1 MGTSTAERHSY
12 ATTEEIR
19 RVFAAQKA
27 RASSLR
33 TTEAN
38 ERREKLDRLSAGL
51 QDNRSRIKEAMRSDF
66 NKAPVEV
73 DLTEIMAVL
82 DEISHA
88 RTNLDDWMAPKR
100 VGTPFLFTGTRSEIH
115 VEPKGVVLIISPW
128 NYPVTLTLGP
138 LVAAIAA
145 GNCAIVKPSEYT
157 PHTNTILESIL
168 AERFEEEEITLL
180 RGAKEVAETLLS
192 QPFDHI
198 FFTGSTRVGRI
209 VMKAAA
215 EHPTSVTLELGGK
228 SPAIVD
234 DTADLTHAAERI
246 AWSKFTNAGQTCI
259 APDYV
264 LVKEPVHDAFV
275 DRLVLTVDDFY
286 GSTDMEQRESPDF
299 ARLIDDQHWQ
309 RTVTLLDDAVE
320 TGATVAA
327 GGHSDAETNY
337 VSPTIL
343 TSVSLESSIMQEEIF
358 GPILPVLSVDT
369 LEEALKI
376 VNRRPNPL
384 TLYIFSQQD
393 STVDTILDQTTAGS
407 TCVNEAPLHFL
418 NPALPFGGVGE
429 SGMGR
434 GHGEAGF
441 RTFSNQRSVLKRTF
455 ASRLLRTLYPPYD
468 DFTEGLV
475 DKIIRYFKR

>member
-1 MGTSTAERHSY
+1 MSTPTAECPSY

-27 RASSLR
+27 YAPSLR
-33 TTEAN
+33 KTDAK
-38 ERREKLDRLSAGL
+38 ERSEKLDRLSAGL

-73 DLTEIMAVL
+73 DLIEIMTVL

-88 RTNLDDWMAPKR
+88 RANLDDWMAPKR

-115 VEPKGVVLIISPW
+115 LEPKGVVLIISPW

-138 LVAAIAA
+138 LVAAIGA
-145 GNCAIVKPSEYT
+145 GNCAVLKPSEYT

-168 AERFEEEEITLL
+168 AERFEEQEIALL
-180 RGAKEVAETLLS
+180 RGSKEVAETLLS

-228 SPAIVD
+228 SPAVVD
-234 DTADLTHAAERI
+234 ETARLDHAAERI

-264 LVKEPVHDAFV
+264 LVEERVHDAFV
-275 DRLVLTVDDFY
+275 GRLVSAVDDFY
-286 GSTDMEQRESPDF
+286 GSTDTERRENPDF
-299 ARLIDDQHWQ
+299 ARLIDDQHRQ
-309 RTVTLLDDAVE
+309 RIVTLLDEAKE
-320 TGATVAA
+320 GGATVAT
-327 GGHSDAETNY
+327 GGHYDAEANY

-358 GPILPVLSVDT
+358 GPILPVLSFDTVDDAI
-369 LEEALKI
+369 EI

-384 TLYIFSQQD
+384 NLYIFSERD
-393 STVDTILDQTTAGS
+393 STVDAILEQTTAGS
-407 TCVNEAPLHFL
+407 TCVNEAPLHFF

-441 RTFSNQRSVLKRTF
+441 RTFSNRRSVLKRTF

-475 DKIIRYFKR
+475 DKIIRYFKG